1 VEEELLL
8 YSTTGNSNDCGTT
21 LRGSMSQ
28 FYLTFVE
35 RVEEELP
42 LYSTTGNSNY
52 FETTLRGSMSQFY
65 LTFVERVEE
74 ETAPF
79 LQNR

>member
-1 VEEELLL
+1 MSQFYLTFVERVEEELPL
-8 YSTTGNSNDCGTT
+8 YSTTGNFETT
-21 LRGSMSQ
+21 CTERMSQ

-52 FETTLRGSMSQFY
+52 FETT
-65 LTFVERVEE
+65 VH
-74 ETAPF
+74 
-79 LQNR
+79 

>member
-1 VEEELLL
+1 
-8 YSTTGNSNDCGTT
+8 
-21 LRGSMSQ
+21 MSQ

-52 FETTLRGSMSQFY
+52 FETTLMEARASIPDLCGEDGGGAASLLHY
-65 LTFVERVEE
+65 R
-74 ETAPF
+74 
-79 LQNR
+79 